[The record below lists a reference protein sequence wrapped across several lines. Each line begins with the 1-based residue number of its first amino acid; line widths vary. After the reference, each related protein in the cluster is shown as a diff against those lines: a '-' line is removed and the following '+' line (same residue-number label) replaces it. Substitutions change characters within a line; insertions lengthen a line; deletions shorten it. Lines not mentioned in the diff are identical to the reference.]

1 MTRLSISRKAA
12 LVVAAIG
19 VLTGILFGLKTFRQ
33 SAEDTLFESRR
44 YTDMVLQATQ
54 PQLTGAYWQVD
65 LDEVHRILRG
75 LLEVPSIAA
84 AQIDDPMLPASNY
97 ARDSVSV
104 ARAEDEPASSIIRWM
119 FGEARLTETRR
130 LDLISPR
137 DGTSIGALEVRLDF
151 APILNGLVPK
161 GSAAFLGSVLQALLV
176 ATAIF
181 IVLQFTVIFPV
192 SRLHDAIAR
201 MKSGQPFQLQGRAA
215 AMLDHR
221 RSDEISRLAQAFQQ
235 SVTALEQYSRTLED
249 RVHQRTR
256 ELVVARNQ
264 ALEASRIKSDFLAN
278 MSHELRT
285 PLNAISGITELLIRE
300 HRAEGARQH
309 LTDLRESAR
318 LLSDNIEAV
327 LNQSK
332 IEAGQMT
339 LDMQWCDLSEVLD
352 RTMSQG
358 RALSRGKPVQLVS
371 DYPPDLPCRIWTDPT
386 RLTQILTNFMS
397 NAVKFTP
404 AGTVHLS
411 VRVTN
416 AGPARKTLSFAVQD
430 EGAGISE
437 EQRALIF
444 VPFMQIATPG
454 REQSGTGLG
463 LSIAQ
468 GLAALMGGRIE
479 VASASGGGAIF
490 TLTAAFDCDD
500 RIENGVARRIYLDPA
515 IPQQQQLHGMC
526 GRIGMTVVPMA
537 GTSDLQLL
545 PSGPSGPGFIMRA
558 TSSGRRLTLDLPLT
572 HRDMLD
578 AALELT
584 NTTTVE
590 DLFIGQRILV
600 VEDNLVGRR
609 VLAELVRG
617 FGCDVRTARHGAQML
632 DLLQDWT
639 PDLIIMDLQM
649 PVMTG
654 HQALAALKQTY
665 GTRHPPVVATSA
677 NADAVTVKQCKAE
690 GFVDFL
696 AKPVV
701 PGRIIEVLKPLLDAA
716 PRALIDREAGLLYCN
731 DDAGLYQQTLR
742 DFQKDL
748 DRWLS
753 ALDCADTA
761 STALHQIKGA
771 ASTIGARHLAALAA
785 SEPPDIRSVARVL
798 SFVGEEIARTSAP
811 GDAAHVPQQLAAGP
825 EGTEDEALDRLHRQL
840 MEHDVAAVDTLASLI
855 TQAALPERYDALSE
869 ALERLDFSTA
879 QRCLVAIKRAGS
891 A

>member
-1 MTRLSISRKAA
+1 MTSISISRKAA
-12 LVVAAIG
+12 LVAAAIG

-65 LDEVHRILRG
+65 LDEVQRILRG
-75 LLEVPSIAA
+75 LLQVPAIAA
-84 AQIDDPMLPASNY
+84 AQIDDPILSASNY
-97 ARDSVSV
+97 ARDSVMV
-104 ARAEDEPASSIIRWM
+104 ERAEKEPGSPIIRWI

-130 LDLISPR
+130 LELVSPR
-137 DGTSIGALEVRLDF
+137 DGTSIGGLEVRLDF

-161 GSAAFLGSVLQALLV
+161 GSATLLGSVLQALLV

-201 MKSGQPFQLQGRAA
+201 MKSGHRFQLQGRAA

-264 ALEASRIKSDFLAN
+264 ALDASRIKSDFLAN

-332 IEAGQMT
+332 IEAGRMT

-358 RALSRGKPVQLVS
+358 RALARDKPVLLGS
-371 DYPPDLPCRIWTDPT
+371 DYPPDLPSRIRTDPT
-386 RLTQILTNFMS
+386 RLTQILTNFIS

-404 AGTVHLS
+404 AGAVHLS
-411 VRVTN
+411 VRVTD
-416 AGPARKTLSFAVQD
+416 AGTGRKTLSFSVRD

-444 VPFMQIATPG
+444 LPFMQIATPG
-454 REQSGTGLG
+454 RRQSGTGLG

-479 VASASGGGAIF
+479 VVSAPGSGAVF

-500 RIENGVARRIYLDPA
+500 RIESGVERRLYLDPA
-515 IPQQQQLHGMC
+515 VPHQQQIHGMC
-526 GRIGMTVVPMA
+526 GRIGMTVVPVA
-537 GTSDLQLL
+537 DSSDLQLL
-545 PSGPSGPGFIMRA
+545 PSDPSGPGLIMRA
-558 TSSGRRLTLDLPLT
+558 KLSGRSLTLGPPLT

-584 NTTTVE
+584 NPSTDA
-590 DLFIGQRILV
+590 DLFAGQRVLV

-677 NADAVTVKQCKAE
+677 NADAATVAQCRDE
-690 GFVDFL
+690 GFADFL

-701 PGRIIEVLKPLLDAA
+701 PGRITEVLRSLLDAA
-716 PRALIDREAGLLYCN
+716 PKALIDAAAGLLYCN
-731 DDAGLYQQTLR
+731 DDARLYQQTLR
-742 DFQKDL
+742 DFRKDL
-748 DRWLS
+748 DRWLT
-753 ALDCADTA
+753 ALDCEDTA
-761 STALHQIKGA
+761 PAAVHQIKGA
-771 ASTIGARHLAALAA
+771 ASTIGARQLAALATA
-785 SEPPDIRSVARVL
+785 EPPDVRSVARAL
-798 SFVGEEIARTSAP
+798 RGVGEEIARQVAP
-811 GDAAHVPQQLAAGP
+811 GDAASAQPTPAAV
-825 EGTEDEALDRLHRQL
+825 TEVEELERLHCQL
-840 MEHDVAAVDTLASLI
+840 VEHDVAAIDTLAGLVA
-855 TQAALPERYDALSE
+855 QAASPERYAPLGDALD
-869 ALERLDFSTA
+869 RLDFSTA
-879 QRCLVAIKRAGS
+879 LRCLEVVRGAGS